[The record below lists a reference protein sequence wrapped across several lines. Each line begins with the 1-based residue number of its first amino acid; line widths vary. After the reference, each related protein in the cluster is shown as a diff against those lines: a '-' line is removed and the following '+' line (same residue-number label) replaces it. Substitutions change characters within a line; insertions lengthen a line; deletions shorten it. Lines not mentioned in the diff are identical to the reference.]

1 MKLRYLLLFSL
12 LLLLAG
18 CKKEEAPSIV
28 FSGDSVSTTS
38 KNVTVDGTTVTITD
52 AGTYEISGSAEEGQI
67 VVNVTNGKAVYLNLN
82 GLELRCSTDAPIRI
96 VESSMT
102 VINLIAHTQ
111 NIITDDHP
119 YSELLG
125 QQENGTDTVFESAPD
140 AAIYSKS
147 PLLILGADT
156 GKLVVNGNSYNGI
169 SSSDTLTVEGG
180 NLTINA
186 EHHAIKGRDYVVI
199 SGGVLNLK
207 CGRDG
212 VKATNAEDA
221 ALGYVNITGGTV
233 NINADDDGI
242 YAPRSITV
250 SGGNLV
256 VKAHNIGLKTEGAL
270 DLRGGIIDV
279 NTNDEV
285 MVCKTKTIGAAV
297 ILTVNGK
304 AYKEE

>member
-28 FSGDSVSTTS
+28 FSDDSVSTTS
-38 KNVTVDGTTVTITD
+38 KNVTVDGTTVTITG
-52 AGTYEISGSAEEGQI
+52 AGTYEISGSTEEGQI
-67 VVNVTNGKAVYLNLN
+67 IVNVTNGKAVFLNLN

-96 VESSMT
+96 VQSSMT
-102 VINLIAHTQ
+102 VISLTANTQ

-125 QQENGTDTVFESAPD
+125 QQEDGTSSVFESAPD

-147 PLLILGADT
+147 PLLIRGADT

-221 ALGYVNITGGTV
+221 ALGYVNITGGTL

-270 DLRGGIIDV
+270 ELHGGIIDV
-279 NTNDEV
+279 NTNDDV
-285 MVCKTKTIGAAV
+285 MVCKTKTIGAEV